1 MERKIVF
8 PATLPCRKPRKT
20 DHQAPQTRLPP
31 SPNSKPNL
39 SLFMKTADVIPQ
51 LETDLW
57 FAHSRPVLTISEVA
71 RAFAMSENQV
81 RAQVDQGVFVGAPI
95 NCESHLARVHLRI
108 ERWSV
113 IAWRLNLLADQGQ
126 ELPFKETPQ
135 VTWWRQELRD
145 RTKPKRRTTTGKTAT
160 PTK

>member
-1 MERKIVF
+1 
-8 PATLPCRKPRKT
+8 
-20 DHQAPQTRLPP
+20 
-31 SPNSKPNL
+31 
-39 SLFMKTADVIPQ
+39 MKTAETIPQ

-57 FAHSRPVLTISEVA
+57 FLHQRPVLTVNEVAKAFAISEDH
-71 RAFAMSENQV
+71 V
-81 RAQVDQGVFVGAPI
+81 RALADKGIFVAGGIEDGA
-95 NCESHLARVHLRI
+95 NSTRVHLRI

-145 RTKPKRRTTTGKTAT
+145 RTKPKRRTATKTAAT
-160 PTK
+160 TK

>member
-8 PATLPCRKPRKT
+8 PATLPSRKPRKT

-31 SPNSKPNL
+31 SPNSKPDL
-39 SLFMKTADVIPQ
+39 SLFMKTADPSPH
-51 LETDLW
+51 LEGDPW
-57 FAHSRPVLTISEVA
+57 FTHHRPVLTLTEVA
-71 RAFAMSENQV
+71 AAFAISIYQV
-81 RAQVDQGVFVGAPI
+81 RDLVDEGVIVAAGVH
-95 NCESHLARVHLRI
+95 SHTTPGRVHLRI

-145 RTKPKRRTTTGKTAT
+145 RTKPKRRTTTAKTAT

>member
-1 MERKIVF
+1 
-8 PATLPCRKPRKT
+8 
-20 DHQAPQTRLPP
+20 
-31 SPNSKPNL
+31 
-39 SLFMKTADVIPQ
+39 MKTAEAIPQ

-57 FAHSRPVLTISEVA
+57 FPHQRPILMLQEVA
-71 RAFAMSENQV
+71 EAFVMSEWKV
-81 RAQVDQGVFVGAPI
+81 RELVQEGIFVAAGI
-95 NCESHLARVHLRI
+95 NGLSNPTRVHLRI

-145 RTKPKRRTTTGKTAT
+145 RTKPKRRTAAAKTAT

>member
-8 PATLPCRKPRKT
+8 PATLPSRKPRKT

-31 SPNSKPNL
+31 SLNSKPHL

-51 LETDLW
+51 LEIDLW
-57 FAHSRPVLTISEVA
+57 FSHRRPVLTVTEVA
-71 RAFAMSENQV
+71 AAFAMSDTHV
-81 RAQVDQGVFVGAPI
+81 RGLIETGTFVAAAINEDAP
-95 NCESHLARVHLRI
+95 NNRVHLRI

-145 RTKPKRRTTTGKTAT
+145 RTKPKRRTTAPKTT
-160 PTK
+160 TK